1 LAIPSWSIIYSGI
14 EQGEMNKGWGAGLT
28 LGTED
33 CPMRSIRVVI
43 ADRYPVVLK
52 GLSNVLGAHSDFEIV
67 ASFTDGPGCVEAIRN
82 LAPDIAILDGSMPGV
97 SGPEILSIANTE
109 NPSTRFVFFTSS
121 EVERELVMSATVDG
135 FSFISKD
142 VAPEILVQSLRQVA
156 GGRRLLPLRT
166 ADQAAFR
173 EQSAI
178 TENALAVLTD
188 RERQIM
194 RLVSEGLSN
203 KEIGRRLKISNG
215 TIKVHLHHIFQKLEI
230 SNRTVLAAIAIS
242 QDDGADVYPE
252 SEPPRIRRG

>member
-1 LAIPSWSIIYSGI
+1 
-14 EQGEMNKGWGAGLT
+14 
-28 LGTED
+28 
-33 CPMRSIRVVI
+33 MRSITVVI
-43 ADRYPVVLK
+43 ADRHPVVLK
-52 GLSNVLGAHSDFEIV
+52 GLSNVLGAHSDFKIV

-97 SGPEILSIANTE
+97 SGREILSIVNPE
-109 NPSTRFVFFTSS
+109 NPSTRVVFFISS
-121 EVERELVMSATVDG
+121 EVEHELAMSATADG

-142 VAPEILVQSLRQVA
+142 VAPEILVQLLRQIA
-156 GGRRLLPLRT
+156 GGRRLLPLSM

-203 KEIGRRLKISNG
+203 KEIGRRLNISNG

-242 QDDGADVYPE
+242 QNDGADVVPE
-252 SEPPRIRRG
+252 HESSRVRRG